1 MATKGF
7 QQNSESKNSSSL
19 TPLEKKKCLNKNS
32 LVNSNKLDQKELEEK
47 LVHSHYGL
55 VVSQALYFLD
65 DPNYEDY
72 ILACINGLLKA
83 IRKYHKNRS
92 KFSTYASVCIRNE
105 ISNLNKKATK
115 HAVKN
120 SRSVTEQDKQYNK
133 QEVLDECI
141 PEFLSEENKFIIKL
155 RIQGYT
161 NLEISNFMSCSK
173 AEVKEKIEL
182 IIKLLKDYNE

>member
-1 MATKGF
+1 MATKGS
-7 QQNSESKNSSSL
+7 QQNSGSKSSNSL
-19 TPLEKKKCLNKNS
+19 TRQEKNKNS
-32 LVNSNKLDQKELEEK
+32 PANWKTLDQKELEEK

-65 DPNYEDY
+65 DSNFEDY
-72 ILACINGLLKA
+72 IQAGLIGLLKA
-83 IRKYHKNRS
+83 IRNYDKN
-92 KFSTYASVCIRNE
+92 KAEFSAHALICIRNQ
-105 ISNLNKKATK
+105 ISKLNKKSKK

-120 SRSVTEQDKQYNK
+120 SRNVTEQDTQYNK
-133 QEVLDECI
+133 EEVLSECI

-161 NLEISNFMSCSK
+161 NSEISDFMSCSK
-173 AEVKEKIEL
+173 NEVKEKIRL

>member
-1 MATKGF
+1 MATKDS
-7 QQNSESKNSSSL
+7 QQNSESKNSNSS
-19 TPLEKKKCLNKNS
+19 TPEKNKNN
-32 LVNSNKLDQKELEEK
+32 LVKPNTLDQKELEEK

-65 DPNYEDY
+65 DPNFEDY
-72 ILACINGLLKA
+72 IQAGLIGLLKA
-83 IRKYHKNRS
+83 IRNYDKNRS
-92 KFSTYASVCIRNE
+92 TFSTYAHVCIKNQ
-105 ISNLNKKATK
+105 INKLNKKSIK

-120 SRSVTEQDKQYNK
+120 SRNVNEQDKQYNK
-133 QEVLDECI
+133 EEVLDECI

-161 NLEISNFMSCSK
+161 NSEIASFLSCSK
-173 AEVKEKIEL
+173 SEVKAKIEL